1 MTLKQRYEL
10 FKRGLRSNT
19 GRNAL
24 TFLVFLAISTA
35 FWFLMAINDEV
46 QHDFKLPVTLADFP
60 ENVTIISGATTMVNV
75 TVKDKES
82 ALVKFGWGEMPQ
94 VRLDFDDFLKS
105 DDHTLIY
112 SVNQLNSSVRGVFGP
127 NATILAVR
135 PDSIKIEYTRNAG
148 VKTKV
153 HIDVDAYTKPQFIQY
168 GPITMTPDSVML
180 FSNSSEL
187 YAIKELSTAPIV
199 LRDLAD
205 STIVEA
211 KLSVPAGMR
220 AIPASVRVSVPVEPL
235 VSKTRRVE
243 LQVLNTPK
251 GHRLVPF
258 PSVVDI
264 SFLIPKSLYSA
275 ENTPVCAFVDFPSSA
290 NDIALR
296 SDGAGASSAVLPV
309 QVGVVPPYYRNVQ
322 VSPST
327 VQFVLERD

>member
-1 MTLKQRYEL
+1 MTLKQRYDM
-10 FKRGLRSNT
+10 FRRGLRSNT

-46 QHDFKLPVTLADFP
+46 QHDFKLPVTLVDFP
-60 ENVTIISGATTMVNV
+60 DNVTIISGATPVVNV

-94 VRLDFDDFLKS
+94 VRLNFDDFLKS
-105 DDHTLIY
+105 DEHTLTY
-112 SVNQLNSSVRGVFGP
+112 TVTQLNSSVRGVFGP
-127 NATILAVR
+127 TATILAVR
-135 PDSIKIEYTRNAG
+135 PDSIKIEYTRNPG

-153 HIDVDAYTKPQFIQY
+153 HIDVEAHTKPQFIQY

-180 FSNSSEL
+180 YSNSSDL
-187 YAIKELSTAPIV
+187 YVVKELTTAPIV

-205 STIVEA
+205 STIVDA

-220 AIPASVRVSVPVEPL
+220 AVPSSVRVSVPVEPL

-243 LQVLNTPK
+243 LQVLNTPH

-275 ENTPVCAFVDFPSSA
+275 ENTPVSAFVDFPSSTHEVEM
-290 NDIALR
+290 R
-296 SDGAGASSAVLPV
+296 SDASGASSAVLPV
-309 QVGVVPPYYRNVQ
+309 HVGVVPPYYRNLQ
-322 VSPST
+322 VSPSS
-327 VQFVLERD
+327 VEFVIERD